1 MTLKELKRQYAHLS
15 DEIDALAT
23 AGVRHEARLMR
34 LLDDLD
40 QVHREL
46 SERRRRT
53 LHAPTLRDAVIGPE
67 SAAARPVVGLPL
79 AAPAAQ
85 PQPMSALGPPALS
98 MAG

>member
-23 AGVRHEARLMR
+23 EGTGHEARLMH
-34 LLDDLD
+34 LLNDLD

-46 SERRRRT
+46 SERRRRL
-53 LHAPTLRDAVIGPE
+53 LHAPTLRDAVIGPA
-67 SAAARPVVGLPL
+67 SVAARPAVGVAL
-79 AAPAAQ
+79 AASPAQ
-85 PQPMSALGPPALS
+85 LQSRVALGS